1 LIDPAPTRPVPRW
14 LHVWAILTVVTTAVL
29 LVLGG
34 FVTTFRVGMAD
45 PVWPTEPWYLASNYK
60 LDFGYRLEHFHR
72 ILGWLVGGLGL
83 VLAFGAW
90 AYEPRKSVRWF
101 GLAALVAM
109 ILAFAAF
116 HGVVRMAP
124 KGEEGGAVIAN
135 AAVMGLTLVGVLW
148 AAGRAARGG
157 GTGGLVRLVVA
168 LGMLAGMIQ
177 GLLGG
182 LRVRYDDLFGREM
195 SAVHGTFAVI
205 VFGLLIA
212 TAVLTAAPK
221 PGPPVSPE
229 VAGKLRWQ
237 TAALVG
243 FTFIQIGWG
252 AWIRHFPGPLSNR
265 LHLFFAFVV
274 VGFATLAIKQ
284 AMSDPAARARLKVP
298 ARFLMGLITLQV
310 VLGIEAWQGKFLT
323 GTLPEL
329 EVLTSKDWDKALTR
343 TAHAHVGAWVL
354 AVAVVF
360 AILARRGRPEA
371 IGPEAV
377 GSLDWQSGRRF
388 ATAGA
393 RSAP

>member
-1 LIDPAPTRPVPRW
+1 MIDPEPSRPVPRW
-14 LHVWAILTVVTTAVL
+14 LHVWAVGTVVATAVL

-60 LDFGYRLEHFHR
+60 VDFGYRLEHFHR
-72 ILGWLVGGLGL
+72 ILGWLVGALGL

-90 AYEPRKSVRWF
+90 AHEPRRGVRWF
-101 GLAALVAM
+101 GIAALIAM
-109 ILAFAAF
+109 ILAFGAF

-124 KGEEGGAVIAN
+124 KGEEGAAVVAN
-135 AAVMGLTLVGVLW
+135 AIVMCVTLILVLW
-148 AAGRAARGG
+148 AAGRAVRGG

-168 LGMLAGMIQ
+168 LGMLAGMTQ

-182 LRVRYDDLFGREM
+182 LRVRYDELFGREM

-205 VFGLLIA
+205 VFGLLVA
-212 TAVLTAAPK
+212 TAVLTARPR
-221 PGPPVSPE
+221 PGPVIPPPV
-229 VAGKLRWQ
+229 VRKLRWQ

-243 FTFIQIGWG
+243 FTFLQIAFG
-252 AWIRHFPGPLSNR
+252 AWIRHFPDPISNR
-265 LHLFFAFVV
+265 MHLLFAFAV

-284 AMSDPAARARLKVP
+284 ALSDPAARGRLKLP

-310 VLGIEAWQGKFLT
+310 VLGIEAWLGKFLT

-329 EVLTSKDWDKALTR
+329 EVLTARDWDKALTR

-354 AVAVVF
+354 AVGVIF
-360 AILARRGRPEA
+360 ALLARRDRPEVV
-371 IGPEAV
+371 GPQAV
-377 GSLDWQSGRRF
+377 GSVDWQADGRRY
-388 ATAGA
+388 ASAA